1 MEDSLTEVE
10 AKRNK
15 QTFQSLIVELQSREG
30 LAKSKPNPR
39 TVSYLQFEDDF
50 NKLKD
55 NNLERK
61 ISLTLNTQDAFVG
74 WSLFGWITQFLG

>member
-1 MEDSLTEVE
+1 M
-10 AKRNK
+10 
-15 QTFQSLIVELQSREG
+15 ELQSREG

-55 NNLERK
+55 NNLEIKLSPILK
-61 ISLTLNTQDAFVG
+61 IEVAYAD
-74 WSLFGWITQFLG
+74 

>member
-55 NNLERK
+55 NNLEIKLSPILK
-61 ISLTLNTQDAFVG
+61 IEVAYAD
-74 WSLFGWITQFLG
+74 